1 LTPLPDDSECVT
13 NTVPDDYII
22 QPIEVFHKLL
32 NINIRKP
39 PGPDGIPNWFLRDF
53 AFALSDPICSIF
65 NASIRHGILPGC
77 WKAAHIVPIPKQHP
91 PKSIHDDIRPISLT
105 PTISKVLESFV
116 GRWMLDS
123 ISKKFDIRQF
133 GALKGRSTT
142 HALIE
147 ITHTWHQALDEHNSL
162 RTLFIDYSKAFDHV
176 DHAIVL
182 HKLTDLGVQPFL
194 LKWMHSFLHD
204 RKQCVKIGQ
213 VFSSWSTP
221 NGGMP
226 QGTFLGPY
234 VFLVLINDL
243 VTSVATFKFVDDVT
257 LTEIVETHSTQ
268 MQSAVNQ
275 VIKWSAVKLILEM
288 VFYVI
293 WYGAS
298 IDAK

>member
-1 LTPLPDDSECVT
+1 
-13 NTVPDDYII
+13 
-22 QPIEVFHKLL
+22 
-32 NINIRKP
+32 
-39 PGPDGIPNWFLRDF
+39 
-53 AFALSDPICSIF
+53 
-65 NASIRHGILPGC
+65 
-77 WKAAHIVPIPKQHP
+77 
-91 PKSIHDDIRPISLT
+91 
-105 PTISKVLESFV
+105 
-116 GRWMLDS
+116 MLDS

-275 VIKWSAVKLILEM
+275 VIKWSAVNHKEIEYQPSTATPHCPNCCKDSRDADGLHRQPSTATPHCPRLLHRASYLI
-288 VFYVI
+288 
-293 WYGAS
+293 
-298 IDAK
+298 